1 MERRKVCA
9 VISSR
14 FRAIVCREH
23 SGAFQSSDHNSSHIQ
38 SLLSGH
44 RTTHCLTWA
53 LLAIGVSTFLPVS
66 SFPFDSGHGISG
78 VDFRIDRMVSCDSL
92 SRSSSSVSHHNS
104 VFTVRS
110 AVSSIDWSYDSRH
123 ASSSPLGSSLPF
135 LSSRFRAPLMAAAIR
150 TLDITDPQV
159 IVEYPLDAG
168 GFFWHHRILLHRIA
182 PGVWISLTPDLE
194 LKRYDLNVQEHML
207 VGRAAAFPTNQA
219 PYVYAH
225 DPISVAQLR
234 HWRRQAK
241 VMAGVLGGD
250 EILEIEDMPWLIID
264 PAHSKFGEEVS
275 EDIINDEELFVNIG
289 ARGVAMID
297 GAELFVEQVART
309 DIQKWKDDR
318 STSGGDIRLLGNHVV
333 AGKRKLDLTV
343 AVTLMKGDKPND
355 AGLAGPPVAKEYLTS
370 VAEGPGNLVSY
381 HSEWLRLSG
390 IADSSAVAHSHKNLM
405 EVLRLMH
412 FRDQLDVSSLAC
424 GEFLARWAVQ
434 IEVAVSRN
442 PRHPD
447 YSGLDIM
454 FGAPTSAAG
463 KAETTT
469 FSEWI
474 SAKMKDKSAVFKY
487 EQQFREAEAKA
498 KASSSSAPIGGG
510 GEAYVGGGNRGGG
523 GRGRPK
529 SKVAPAGGTGGAA
542 A

>member
-1 MERRKVCA
+1 
-9 VISSR
+9 
-14 FRAIVCREH
+14 
-23 SGAFQSSDHNSSHIQ
+23 
-38 SLLSGH
+38 
-44 RTTHCLTWA
+44 
-53 LLAIGVSTFLPVS
+53 
-66 SFPFDSGHGISG
+66 
-78 VDFRIDRMVSCDSL
+78 
-92 SRSSSSVSHHNS
+92 
-104 VFTVRS
+104 
-110 AVSSIDWSYDSRH
+110 
-123 ASSSPLGSSLPF
+123 
-135 LSSRFRAPLMAAAIR
+135 MAAAVR
-150 TLDITDPQV
+150 TLDIADPQV

-168 GFFWHHRILLHRIA
+168 GFYWHHRVLLHRIA

-207 VGRAAAFPTNQA
+207 VGRATAFPPNQA
-219 PYVYAH
+219 QYVYAH
-225 DPISVAQLR
+225 DAISAVQLR

-250 EILEIEDMPWLIID
+250 EIVEVEDMPWLITD
-264 PAHSKFGEEVS
+264 PAHDKFGEEVG
-275 EDIINDEELFVNIG
+275 EDIINDDELFVNIG

-297 GAELFVEQVART
+297 GAELFVEQVPRA
-309 DIQKWKDDR
+309 DVKKWKDDR
-318 STSGGDIRLLGNHVV
+318 SASGGDIRLLGNHVV
-333 AGKRKLDLTV
+333 AGKRKLDLAV

-355 AGLAGPPVAKEYLTS
+355 AGLSGPPVAKEYLTS
-370 VAEGPGNLVSY
+370 VADGPGNLVSY

-463 KAETTT
+463 KAETAT

-498 KASSSSAPIGGG
+498 KASSSSAPVGSGGDSSG
-510 GEAYVGGGNRGGG
+510 GGGNRGAG
-523 GRGRPK
+523 GRGRPRPRA
-529 SKVAPAGGTGGAA
+529 APAGGAGGAVS
-542 A
+542 